1 MAILDRSTPPPQYPV
16 TDITL
21 TAPRRQVLPNGIP
34 LFIIDNPSLD
44 LIHLTVEVA
53 AGALHEIQK
62 HVLSY
67 AYLLLKES
75 SPKLNATEMDG
86 LLDFYGAT
94 CSVSVTLESIKIK
107 ITFPKKNVADILPSI
122 FEFLSTPHYREENL
136 ALFKNRRVKDL
147 EYNSQKTNVRCS
159 QLAKNALF
167 GNGMPAGQFSTKEN
181 LMAVTIPQMEQS
193 HRETFCAENIRLF
206 ATGNFDPMLESCIS
220 RLFEQIPHGQRT
232 AKIHD
237 LPLLEG
243 VASPVFE
250 QMPDSVQSS
259 IMICRTGPGYRDEQR
274 RPLTIL
280 STLTGGYFSSR
291 LMQRLREKDG
301 FTYGVYSDL
310 TYFGNQSFFSISSDV
325 NVQHTQAAIDACFEE
340 LDLLCREPI
349 PDEEMVMV
357 KRYIEG
363 SLLRRVENS
372 VSYLKQYDDWQG
384 YGLDETEFQRMLQ
397 QVNDITAEELMDLAK
412 KFFEHNKFIQIIV
425 GNIL

>member
-1 MAILDRSTPPPQYPV
+1 MVFLDRSTPPAQYPV
-16 TDITL
+16 TDIAL
-21 TAPRRQVLPNGIP
+21 IAPRRRDLQNGIP

-44 LIHLTVEVA
+44 LIHLTVDMD
-53 AGALHEIQK
+53 AGALHETQK

-75 SPKLNATEMDG
+75 SPEHSATEMDG

-94 CSVSVTLESIKIK
+94 CNVSVTLESVKIK
-107 ITFPKKNVADILPSI
+107 ITFPKKNVTDILSAI

-147 EYNSQKTNVRCS
+147 EYNSQKTSVRCS

-167 GNGMPAGQFSTKEN
+167 GDGLAAGQFSTREN

-193 HRETFCAENIRLF
+193 HRETFCAENIRMF
-206 ATGNFDPMLESCIS
+206 ATGNFDPALESCIC
-220 RLFEQIPHGQRT
+220 RLFEQIPHGQ
-232 AKIHD
+232 AAPKIHD
-237 LPLLEG
+237 LALFEGATSPL
-243 VASPVFE
+243 FE

-259 IMICRTGPGYRDEQR
+259 IMLCRPSLGYCDGQR
-274 RPLTIL
+274 RHLSIL
-280 STLTGGYFSSR
+280 STVTGGYFSSR
-291 LMQRLREKDG
+291 LMQRLREKEG
-301 FTYGVYSDL
+301 YTYGVYSDL
-310 TYFGNQSFFSISSDV
+310 TYFGNQSLFSISGEV
-325 NVQHTQAAIDACFEE
+325 NAQSTQAAIDACFEE
-340 LDLLCREPI
+340 MDRLCHEPI

-357 KRYIEG
+357 KHYMEG

-372 VSYLKQYDDWQG
+372 VSYLKQYDDWHG

-412 KFFEHNKFIQIIV
+412 KFFKHNKFIQIIV
-425 GNIL
+425 GNFL

>member
-1 MAILDRSTPPPQYPV
+1 MAFLDRSTPPAPYPV

-21 TAPRRQVLPNGIP
+21 TAPRRHILPNGIP
-34 LFIIDNPSLD
+34 LFVIDNPSLD
-44 LIHLTVEVA
+44 LIHLTVEVS
-53 AGALHEIQK
+53 AGALHENQK
-62 HVLSY
+62 HVLSF

-75 SPKLNATEMDG
+75 SPKHNATEMDG

-136 ALFKNRRVKDL
+136 ALYKSRRVKDL

-167 GNGMPAGQFSTKEN
+167 GNEMAAGQFSTREN

-193 HRETFCAENIRLF
+193 HQETFCAENIRMF
-206 ATGNFDPMLESCIS
+206 ATGNFDTELENCIS
-220 RLFEQIPHGQRT
+220 QLFEQIPHGKR
-232 AKIHD
+232 AAEIHD
-237 LPLLEG
+237 LTLFEG
-243 VASPVFE
+243 VSSPVFE

-259 IMICRTGPGYRDEQR
+259 IMICRTGPGYCDEQR

-310 TYFGNQSFFSISSDV
+310 TYFGNQSLFSISSDV

-340 LDLLCREPI
+340 LDRLCREPI
-349 PDEEMVMV
+349 PDEEVEMV
-357 KRYIEG
+357 KHYIEG

-372 VSYLKQYDDWQG
+372 VSYLKQYNDWQS
-384 YGLDETEFQRMLQ
+384 YGLDEREFQRMLQ

-412 KFFEHNKFIQIIV
+412 IFFEHNKFTQIIV

>member
-1 MAILDRSTPPPQYPV
+1 MAFLDRSTPPTPYPV

-21 TAPRRQVLPNGIP
+21 TAPRRHILPNGIP
-34 LFIIDNPSLD
+34 LFVIDNPSLD
-44 LIHLTVEVA
+44 LIHLTVEVG
-53 AGALHEIQK
+53 AGALHENQK
-62 HVLSY
+62 HVLSF

-75 SPKLNATEMDG
+75 SPKHNATEMDG

-136 ALFKNRRVKDL
+136 ALYKSRRVKDL

-167 GNGMPAGQFSTKEN
+167 GNKMAAGQFSTREN

-193 HRETFCAENIRLF
+193 HRETFCAENIRMF
-206 ATGNFDPMLESCIS
+206 ATGNFDTALESCIS
-220 RLFEQIPHGQRT
+220 QLFEQIPHGQRAT
-232 AKIHD
+232 EIHD
-237 LPLLEG
+237 LTLFEG
-243 VASPVFE
+243 VSSPVFE

-259 IMICRTGPGYRDEQR
+259 IMICRTGPGYCDEQR

-301 FTYGVYSDL
+301 FTSGVYSDL
-310 TYFGNQSFFSISSDV
+310 TYFGNQSLFSISSDV

-340 LDLLCREPI
+340 LDRLCREPI
-349 PDEEMVMV
+349 PDEEVEMV
-357 KRYIEG
+357 KHYIEG

-372 VSYLKQYDDWQG
+372 VSYLKQYNDWQS
-384 YGLDETEFQRMLQ
+384 YGLDEREFQRMLQ

-412 KFFEHNKFIQIIV
+412 IFFEHNKFTQIIV

>member
-1 MAILDRSTPPPQYPV
+1 MAFLDRSTPPTPYPV

-21 TAPRRQVLPNGIP
+21 TAPRRHVLPNGIP
-34 LFIIDNPSLD
+34 LFVIDNPSLD
-44 LIHLTVEVA
+44 LIHLTIEVG
-53 AGALHEIQK
+53 AGALHESQK
-62 HVLSY
+62 HVLSF

-75 SPKLNATEMDG
+75 SPKHNATEMDG

-136 ALFKNRRVKDL
+136 ALYKGRRVKDL

-167 GNGMPAGQFSTKEN
+167 GNKMAAGQFSTREN
-181 LMAVTIPQMEQS
+181 LMAVTIPQMEQI
-193 HRETFCAENIRLF
+193 HRETFCAENIRMF
-206 ATGNFDPMLESCIS
+206 ATGNFDTELENCIS
-220 RLFEQIPHGQRT
+220 QLFEQIPHGKR
-232 AKIHD
+232 AAEIRN
-237 LPLLEG
+237 LALFEG
-243 VASPVFE
+243 VSSPVFE

-259 IMICRTGPGYRDEQR
+259 IMICRTGPGYCDEQR

-310 TYFGNQSFFSISSDV
+310 TYFGNQSLFSISSDV

-340 LDLLCREPI
+340 LDRLCREPI
-349 PDEEMVMV
+349 PDEEVEMV
-357 KRYIEG
+357 KHYIEG

-372 VSYLKQYDDWQG
+372 VSYLKQYNDWQS
-384 YGLDETEFQRMLQ
+384 YGLDEREFQRMLQ

-412 KFFEHNKFIQIIV
+412 IFFEHNKFTQIIV